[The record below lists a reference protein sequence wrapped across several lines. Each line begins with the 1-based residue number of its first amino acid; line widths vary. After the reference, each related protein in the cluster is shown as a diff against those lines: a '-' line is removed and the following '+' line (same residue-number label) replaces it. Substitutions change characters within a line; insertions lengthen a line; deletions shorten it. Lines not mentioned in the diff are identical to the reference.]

1 MSSRFNRPK
10 YNDDDREI
18 NESYEARVNAARFN
32 DNLDLRFGYSK
43 HAELTE
49 KIGWMVNMQPAEIID
64 EEKRLVSAMDY
75 YFIQGLHNICILYSS
90 FAYFIQGSH
99 TICILYSRFAYY
111 FEVFS
116 TFAIILG
123 KYLVVAHILLTCP

>member
-75 YFIQGLHNICILYSS
+75 YFIQGLHTICIL
-90 FAYFIQGSH
+90 FIQGLH
-99 TICILYSRFAYY
+99 TICILFIQGLH
-111 FEVFS
+111 
-116 TFAIILG
+116 TICILFIQG
-123 KYLVVAHILLTCP
+123 LHTILHTLFKVCILF